1 MTCSIPMYQ
10 NDVSINHFY
19 NDVARVER
27 GSCLVVKHY
36 KECHAIFS
44 LIERGLEYRVSI
56 FVLSRTNS
64 DKPISGR
71 NTYTFNQFIVKLSMM
86 AMVLIREL
94 YVKK

>member
-36 KECHAIFS
+36 KECHAIFP

-56 FVLSRTNS
+56 FVLSQTNS
-64 DKPISGR
+64 DKPISGQ